1 MTGHTH
7 AIAGAAA
14 GALSAE
20 VMRLPVGLLPVAAV
34 LGAMAALLP
43 DVDEPGSTVNR
54 RLPVVGPVL
63 GRSLKHR
70 TVTHSILMLVG
81 LMLAAHLLLP
91 HVAWSWLAVGTAGYG
106 SHLFCDLL
114 TPAGIDLLW
123 PVGGRVRLGGWVKT
137 GGGVEQGLFLPGFAV
152 ALAWALWRGV
162 RLAHGAL

>member
-20 VMRLPVGLLPVAAV
+20 VLRLPVGLLPVAAM
-34 LGAMAALLP
+34 LGAVAALLP

-54 RLPVVGPVL
+54 RLPIIGPLL

-70 TVTHSILMLVG
+70 TVTHSLVALGG
-81 LMLAAHLLLP
+81 LTLAAHLLLP
-91 HVAWSWLAVGTAGYG
+91 HVPWAWLAVGAAGYG

-114 TPAGIDLLW
+114 TPAGIDLFW
-123 PVGGRVRLGGWVKT
+123 PSRGRVRLGGWVKT
-137 GGGVEQGLFLPGFAV
+137 GGGVEEGLFLPGFAM
-152 ALAWALWRGV
+152 ALVWALWRGV
-162 RLAHGAL
+162 RLAHAAL